1 MANSIFSVIVD
12 EGQFYARDEYDPSDA
27 PVYGGDP
34 VLLKKF
40 KKDIKKYIPNIV
52 ILNHG
57 GGEIE
62 FMFNEKDFAEFQK
75 TADAYMINLSVAD
88 IVEM

>member
-1 MANSIFSVIVD
+1 MADTIFSIIID

-40 KKDIKKYIPNIV
+40 KKDIRKYIPDIV

-57 GGEIE
+57 GGELE
-62 FMFNEKDFAEFQK
+62 FIFNEKDFGEFQK
-75 TADAYMINLSVAD
+75 TADAYEINLSVAD
-88 IVEM
+88 IVEL